1 MANNL
6 RSHPSVLRL
15 QERET
20 RRPAAPM
27 REGALDAEWLRQLC
41 LEAGADAVGFVSL
54 GRPELD
60 DQREDILRAFPQA
73 QALISFVC
81 RVNRTPV
88 RSPARSVAN
97 LELHRVRDDMDALG
111 HQVVATLERHG
122 ISALN
127 PATSYPME
135 MDHFPGKTW
144 VVGHKPVAVAAGLGR
159 MGIHRNVIHPVFG
172 NFILLGTI
180 VVGMPISEEGQPID
194 YNPCLECKLCV
205 AVCPVGAIGPEGQ
218 FNFSAC
224 YTHNYREFKGGFTD
238 WVETIAESKNAAD
251 YRRRV
256 DDSES
261 ASMWQSLSSGANYKA
276 SYCIAACP
284 AGEDVIEPFL
294 ADRKAFL
301 DDVVHPLQ
309 QKVEPIYVT
318 PGSDAELY
326 VQRRFPH
333 KRVRRVGSSLRV
345 TSIAGFLRGITL
357 KFQKNRAGDLAAT
370 YHFTFT
376 GAEPAEATVVI
387 RDGTIQVERGL
398 AGTPDVRVTADS
410 ATWVRFA
417 RKETPLLLAIL
428 RRKVR
433 VQGPLRLLKRFGKCF
448 V

>member
-1 MANNL
+1 MAHNP
-6 RSHPSVLRL
+6 RSHPSVLRIR
-15 QERET
+15 EREAH
-20 RRPAAPM
+20 RPVAPM
-27 REGALDAEWLRQLC
+27 KDGALDAAWLRQLC
-41 LEAGADAVGFVSL
+41 LDAGADAVGFVSL

-73 QALISFVC
+73 RALISYVC

-97 LELHRVRDDMDALG
+97 LELHRVRDDMDELG
-111 HQVVATLERHG
+111 HRVVATLERHG

-180 VVGMPISEEGQPID
+180 VVGTPISEEGQPID

-218 FNFSAC
+218 FHFSSC

-256 DDSES
+256 NESES

-309 QKVEPIYVT
+309 QKVEPVYVT
-318 PGSDAELY
+318 PGSDAELH

-387 RDGTIQVERGL
+387 RDGSIHVERGL
-398 AGTPDVRVTADS
+398 VGTPDLRLTADS
-410 ATWVRFA
+410 ETWVRFA

-428 RRKVR
+428 RGKVR
-433 VQGPLRLLKRFGKCF
+433 VQGPLRLLKRFGRCF
-448 V
+448 E